1 MRAEV
6 GCTRNERAPGD
17 RQVDEARGLAQ
28 VSADPERAVMRT
40 HSRTSTLSERRLH
53 VACRRAACG
62 APTRPDGH
70 RTRRGVT
77 GGPRT
82 HVHVRCGCADH
93 IFSARA
99 CAARAASNR
108 VPQGPARRSGFARC
122 ALHPVSGCRVIKI
135 TICPSALHKASYID
149 LYTPERF
156 VLTHDHLVAQR
167 PPRTCAVYCSITYS

>member
-82 HVHVRCGCADH
+82 HVRCGCCGPH
-93 IFSARA
+93 LS
-99 CAARAASNR
+99 SS
-108 VPQGPARRSGFARC
+108 VLGPARPE
-122 ALHPVSGCRVIKI
+122 LRVIEYHRDPPGDRGSRAARF
-135 TICPSALHKASYID
+135 TRCPA
-149 LYTPERF
+149 
-156 VLTHDHLVAQR
+156 VA
-167 PPRTCAVYCSITYS
+167 

>member
-17 RQVDEARGLAQ
+17 RQVDEALAQ

-82 HVHVRCGCADH
+82 HVRTTCTS
-93 IFSARA
+93 FSARA
-99 CAARAASNR
+99 CAA
-108 VPQGPARRSGFARC
+108 PE
-122 ALHPVSGCRVIKI
+122 LRVIEYHRDRPAI
-135 TICPSALHKASYID
+135 GVRALRASPGVR
-149 LYTPERF
+149 LSRNKNHNLPLR
-156 VLTHDHLVAQR
+156 
-167 PPRTCAVYCSITYS
+167 SS

>member
-1 MRAEV
+1 VRAEV

-82 HVHVRCGCADH
+82 HVHVMCDVDVADH

-122 ALHPVSGCRVIKI
+122 ALHPMSGCRVIKI
-135 TICPSALHKASYID
+135 TICATALHRSLLHRFVHTREIRFD
-149 LYTPERF
+149 TRPSRGTETPENMRCI
-156 VLTHDHLVAQR
+156 L
-167 PPRTCAVYCSITYS
+167 

>member
-17 RQVDEARGLAQ
+17 RQVDEALAQ

-82 HVHVRCGCADH
+82 HVRTR
-93 IFSARA
+93 IFQCSGLR
-99 CAARAASNR
+99 
-108 VPQGPARRSGFARC
+108 GPSC
-122 ALHPVSGCRVIKI
+122 
-135 TICPSALHKASYID
+135 
-149 LYTPERF
+149 E
-156 VLTHDHLVAQR
+156 
-167 PPRTCAVYCSITYS
+167 